1 MMILKELYSP
11 AFYNQLA
18 DNLKA
23 VDKNFD
29 KQAFLKEIFTPDF
42 EQKELKE
49 RMRHTTLTLH
59 RFLPPYFGDAV
70 QIIELLMAEYRRNN
84 FNGNALPFMV
94 LPDYIELY
102 GINELDTSIKAMES
116 ITQFISCEFAVRPFI
131 LKYGSTMLDQMIRWS
146 GHENWKVRRLASEGS
161 RPRLPWAMALPM
173 LKKDPAPILPLL
185 ENLKNDP
192 NEWVRR
198 SVANNLND
206 IAKDHPDLLC
216 SIAQRW
222 KGTSK
227 ETDWIVKHGCRTL
240 LKQGN
245 AAILKLYGL
254 DHTDIVLTNLWVAP
268 EVKTG
273 DKLTFSFEVE
283 NRQTRQQVIRLEYG
297 LYYRKANGKLAR
309 KVFKISERTY
319 QPFEQ
324 VSISRAQSFKLITTR
339 KFYIGEH
346 SLSIIVNGNETE
358 TRTFYLTD

>member
-1 MMILKELYSP
+1 MILKNLYSP

-18 DNLKA
+18 DNLRS

-49 RMRHTTLTLH
+49 RMRHTTLVLH
-59 RFLPPYFGDAV
+59 RFLPPDFGDAI
-70 QIIELLMAEYRRNN
+70 QILELLMAEYRRNN
-84 FNGNALPFMV
+84 FNENSLPFMF

-102 GINELDTSIKAMES
+102 GIDELDTSIKALES

-131 LKYGSTMLDQMIRWS
+131 LKYGNTMLDQMIRWS
-146 GHENWKVRRLASEGS
+146 RHENWKVRRLASEGS

-173 LKKDPAPILPLL
+173 LKKDPTPILPLL

-206 IAKDHPDLLC
+206 IAKDRLDLLC
-216 SIAQRW
+216 DIAQRW
-222 KGTSK
+222 KGMSK

-245 AAILKLYGL
+245 AAILRLYGL

-273 DKLTFSFEVE
+273 DKLSFSFDVE
-283 NRQTRQQVIRLEYG
+283 NRQSRQQVIRLEYG

-324 VSISRAQSFKLITTR
+324 ASISRAQSFKLITTR

>member
-1 MMILKELYSP
+1 MILKDLYSP

-18 DNLKA
+18 DNLRV
-23 VDKNFD
+23 VDKSFD
-29 KQAFLKEIFTPDF
+29 KQTFLKEIFTPDF

-49 RMRHTTLTLH
+49 RMRHTTLVLH
-59 RFLPPYFGDAV
+59 RFLSPDFGDAV

-84 FNGNALPFMV
+84 FNGDSLPFMI

-102 GINELDTSIKAMES
+102 GINELDTSIKALES

-131 LKYGSTMLDQMIRWS
+131 LKYSNTMLDQMIRWS
-146 GHENWKVRRLASEGS
+146 RHENWKVRRLASEGS

-216 SIAQRW
+216 DIAQRW
-222 KGTSK
+222 KGISK
-227 ETDWIVKHGCRTL
+227 ETDWVVKHGCRTL

-245 AAILKLYGL
+245 AVILKLYGF
-254 DHTDIVLTNLWVAP
+254 DHTDIALTNLWVAP

-273 DKLTFSFEVE
+273 DKLGFSFDIE
-283 NRQTRQQVIRLEYG
+283 NRQSRQQVIRLEYG

-324 VSISRAQSFKLITTR
+324 ASISRAQSFKLITTR

-346 SLSIIVNGNETE
+346 RLSIIVNGKETE

>member
-1 MMILKELYSP
+1 MILKDLYSP

-18 DNLKA
+18 DNLRS

-49 RMRHTTLTLH
+49 RMRHTTLVLH
-59 RFLPPYFGDAV
+59 RFLPPDFGDAI
-70 QIIELLMAEYRRNN
+70 QILELLMAEYRRNN
-84 FNGNALPFMV
+84 FNENSLPFMF

-102 GINELDTSIKAMES
+102 GIDELDISIKALES
-116 ITQFISCEFAVRPFI
+116 ITQFISCEFAVRPLI
-131 LKYGSTMLDQMIRWS
+131 LKYGNTMLDQMIRWS
-146 GHENWKVRRLASEGS
+146 RHENWKVRRLASEGS

-173 LKKDPAPILPLL
+173 LKKDPTPILPLL

-216 SIAQRW
+216 DIAQRW
-222 KGTSK
+222 KGMSK

-245 AAILKLYGL
+245 AAILRLYGL

-273 DKLTFSFEVE
+273 DKLSFSFEVE
-283 NRQTRQQVIRLEYG
+283 NRQSRQQVIRLEYG
-297 LYYRKANGKLAR
+297 LYYRKANSKLAR

-324 VSISRAQSFKLITTR
+324 ASINRAQSFKLITTR

>member
-1 MMILKELYSP
+1 
-11 AFYNQLA
+11 
-18 DNLKA
+18 
-23 VDKNFD
+23 
-29 KQAFLKEIFTPDF
+29 
-42 EQKELKE
+42 
-49 RMRHTTLTLH
+49 
-59 RFLPPYFGDAV
+59 
-70 QIIELLMAEYRRNN
+70 
-84 FNGNALPFMV
+84 
-94 LPDYIELY
+94 
-102 GINELDTSIKAMES
+102 
-116 ITQFISCEFAVRPFI
+116 
-131 LKYGSTMLDQMIRWS
+131 
-146 GHENWKVRRLASEGS
+146 
-161 RPRLPWAMALPM
+161 M
-173 LKKDPAPILPLL
+173 LKKDPTPILPLL

-216 SIAQRW
+216 DIAQRW
-222 KGTSK
+222 KGMSK

-245 AAILKLYGL
+245 PAILKLYGL

-273 DKLTFSFEVE
+273 DKLSFSFDIE
-283 NRQTRQQVIRLEYG
+283 NRQAQQQVIRLEYG

-309 KVFKISERTY
+309 KVFKISERIY

-324 VSISRAQSFKLITTR
+324 ASISRAQSFKLITTR

-358 TRTFYLTD
+358 ARTFYLTD